1 MKIKNDAYFTPKD
14 LAKKLIDKTFEELS
28 NYEISEVIEPS
39 AGDGSFSLQIANCV
53 AYDID
58 PKHKTIIQQDFLNFD
73 LNYKKNRLF
82 IGNPPFGNR
91 NSLSE
96 AFYKKC
102 VKLGDFIA
110 FILPIS
116 QLNNN
121 QRLFDFKLIYSED
134 LGKQTYSDRTIHCCF
149 NIYVRSNEK
158 EKKKYI
164 FNSLSI
170 IEHRRPKINLSDD
183 YDLRIC
189 AWGSAIGKQVEF
201 PNQYAKEF
209 LIKINHKEKTNI
221 LKSLLNA
228 DWVKLFPMTAAPN
241 LLQWQVHKFLIN
253 NFSNN
258 KVDIKF
264 DFDQ

>member
-1 MKIKNDAYFTPKD
+1 MKLNNDAYFTSKT
-14 LAKKLIDKTFEELS
+14 LAKRLIDKTFEVLG

-39 AGDGSFSLQIANCV
+39 AGDGSFSLQIPRCI

-58 PKHKTIIQQDFLNFD
+58 PKHPSILKQDFLSFE

-91 NSLSE
+91 NLLSE

-102 VKLGDFIA
+102 AKLGDYIA

-121 QRLFDFKLIYSED
+121 QRLFNFKLVYSED
-134 LGKQTYSDRTIHCCF
+134 LGKQAYSDRTVHCCF
-149 NIYVRSNEK
+149 NIYVKSNEN

-164 FNSLSI
+164 FNGLSI
-170 IEHRRPKINLSDD
+170 VEHRRPKINLNED

-189 AWGSAIGKQVEF
+189 AWGSAIGKQVKY

-209 LIKINHKEKTNI
+209 LIKISHEQKVDIIN
-221 LKSLLNA
+221 SLVKAN
-228 DWVKLFPMTAAPN
+228 WVKLYPMTASPN
-241 LLQWQVHKFLIN
+241 LLQWQVHKYLID
-253 NFSNN
+253 NFKSN
-258 KVDIKF
+258 KGTF